1 MRNFTDNTLKDRKI
15 NRKIFLQIVSK
26 SKNSF
31 NMPLKNNFQ

>member
-26 SKNSF
+26 LKVSF
-31 NMPLKNNFQ
+31 NVPLKNNFQ